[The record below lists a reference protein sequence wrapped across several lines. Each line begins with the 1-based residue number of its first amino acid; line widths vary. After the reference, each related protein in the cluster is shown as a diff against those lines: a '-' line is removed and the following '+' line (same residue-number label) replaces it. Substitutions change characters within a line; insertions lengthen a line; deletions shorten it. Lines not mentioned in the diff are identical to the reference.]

1 MVKVDQR
8 RHRRLFRALLAVWL
22 ACVILGSLASGSEL
36 ASLEKVLPFL
46 EWSDKIQHIGAY
58 AVLAVLWMLA
68 FEGWRR
74 VAAALS
80 MILLGV
86 LLEAA
91 QHYAPGRTPD
101 LSDAVANAL
110 GVLAGMALGFVLTRQ
125 ASASVR

>member
-1 MVKVDQR
+1 MKTDWR
-8 RHRRLFRALLAVWL
+8 RHRPLFRVLLAVWL
-22 ACVILGSLASGSEL
+22 VCVILGSLASGSEL
-36 ASLEKVLPFL
+36 ASLEKMLPFL
-46 EWSDKIQHIGAY
+46 EWSDKIQHFGAY
-58 AVLAVLWMLA
+58 AALALLCMLA
-68 FEGWRR
+68 LERGRR

-101 LSDAVANAL
+101 LGDALANTL
-110 GVLAGMALGFVLTRQ
+110 GAFAGMALGYVLTRQ

>member
-1 MVKVDQR
+1 MVKIDR
-8 RHRRLFRALLAVWL
+8 RSHRRLFRALLAVWL

-68 FEGWRR
+68 LEGWRR
-74 VAAALS
+74 VTAALS

-101 LSDAVANAL
+101 LSDAVATAL